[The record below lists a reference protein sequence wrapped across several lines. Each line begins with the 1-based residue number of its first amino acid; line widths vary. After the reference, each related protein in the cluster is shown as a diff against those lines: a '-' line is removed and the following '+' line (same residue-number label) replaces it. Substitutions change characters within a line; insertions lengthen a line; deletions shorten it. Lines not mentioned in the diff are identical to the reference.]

1 MGTAAAPGETVK
13 DGLFFVTQRA
23 QPCVCQGLRRHIHCK
38 AAADGGRGRYPTA
51 VSRCTVCGT
60 CPGWASAHQD
70 RVVFTVVHAT
80 RGQEMRVL
88 AGKRAAS
95 SHM

>member
-13 DGLFFVTQRA
+13 DVLFFVTQRA
-23 QPCVCQGLRRHIHCK
+23 QPHDCQGLRRHVHCK
-38 AAADGGRGRYPTA
+38 AAADGGSSRYPTA
-51 VSRCTVCGT
+51 VSRCTVCGMRT
-60 CPGWASAHQD
+60 GWAPAHQD
-70 RVVFTVVHAT
+70 RVVLTVAHAT

-95 SHM
+95 SHV

>member
-1 MGTAAAPGETVK
+1 MGTGAAPGETVK

-23 QPCVCQGLRRHIHCK
+23 QPRVCQGLQCRVHCK
-38 AAADGGRGRYPTA
+38 AAADGGRGRHPTA
-51 VSRCTVCGT
+51 VSRCTVCGS
-60 CPGWASAHQD
+60 PGWASAHQD
-70 RVVFTVVHAT
+70 RVIFTVAHAT

-95 SHM
+95 SHV